1 MKIDIF
7 VSRVL
12 GKSLQCLYA
21 SLPSSQVSNSGPMYD
36 GKYNAML
43 ITTYILSLLRAEN
56 FPFPDLRDLRVGSF
70 LRGVRGS
77 VVMSLMLGQSGRYT
91 YDCLEASMPLPS
103 AEPSVIPCFDIT
115 KEVKVVNSE
124 DRSHRLRCWNSA
136 SMASLPQPPD
146 GKHLIQISL
155 FRFFANM
162 PVMLARCEGVEVFLH
177 KVAYI

>member
-1 MKIDIF
+1 
-7 VSRVL
+7 
-12 GKSLQCLYA
+12 
-21 SLPSSQVSNSGPMYD
+21 
-36 GKYNAML
+36 
-43 ITTYILSLLRAEN
+43 
-56 FPFPDLRDLRVGSF
+56 
-70 LRGVRGS
+70 
-77 VVMSLMLGQSGRYT
+77 
-91 YDCLEASMPLPS
+91 MPLPS

-115 KEVKVVNSE
+115 KEVKVVNSK